1 MRRRTRTQH
10 HIGPDPVYRS
20 EKVQQLIQRVMRD
33 GKKSIAEK
41 VVYDALA
48 QASRMAKS
56 EDIVALLEQAIQ
68 NVSPRLEVRS
78 RRVGGATYQVP
89 REVRPERR
97 LTLALRWI
105 VWAARS
111 RAGKPTAVRLA
122 EELVQASRNEGAA
135 WKKKEDMHRM
145 AEANRAFAHFAW

>member
-1 MRRRTRTQH
+1 M
-10 HIGPDPVYRS
+10 
-20 EKVQQLIQRVMRD
+20 QQLIQRVMRD